1 MARTKAKVL
10 AKINSEKA
18 TLAKTDNQADVD
30 KKKKR
35 RKDRKRLIR
44 EMIREQKSVRPAIPT
59 AAIER
64 YIREIIQELAAQT
77 PGRESAATQIQKSA
91 LCMISAAAEAFLID
105 KFKGASAVSTSQ
117 NKQTLTKAHW
127 DAAEAV
133 RKTIGGKVFS

>member
-10 AKINSEKA
+10 AKINTEKA
-18 TLAKTDNQADVD
+18 KVAKADSRVD
-30 KKKKR
+30 VEKKKTR

-44 EMIREQKSVRPAIPT
+44 EMVRQQKSVRPAVPT

-105 KFKGASAVSTSQ
+105 KFKGASAVSASQ

-133 RKTIGGKVFS
+133 RKTIGEKVFS